1 MASSNALLLAD
12 AILVVH
18 FGVVVFIVG
27 GLAFI
32 VAGSVRNWRLA
43 GSFWFRAAHLAAIAF
58 VAAQAWL
65 GQACPL
71 TTLESWLR
79 TKGGATPYQQSFVGH
94 WLQRILFYDAPAWLF
109 VLAYTLFA
117 LAVAWAWRRYPPRSS
132 SGRRLAS

>member
-1 MASSNALLLAD
+1 MASSSALLLAD
-12 AILVVH
+12 AVLVVH
-18 FGVVVFIVG
+18 FAVVVFIVG

-32 VAGSVRNWRLA
+32 VAGHARHWRLA
-43 GSFWFRAAHLAAIAF
+43 SSRWFRAVHLAAIAF

-79 TKGGATPYQQSFVGH
+79 TRAGAGGYEKSFIEH
-94 WLQRILFYDAPAWLF
+94 WLQRVVFYEAPFWVF

-117 LAVAWAWRRYPPRSS
+117 LAVAWAWRRYPPRL
-132 SGRRLAS
+132 RRPGSVAS